1 MVRNISYSY
10 LPATGFLYL
19 IYTEAYL
26 SSWKSIQYALWSE
39 IYQALCK
46 MYLGVESVTL
56 SNGMKLTHH
65 RGEKILQD
73 WFVLELGDLKFNLDI
88 PSFYE
93 DTFQL
98 LTGRVNVFKKM
109 ADAFFKIIK
118 QREEDQLLTT
128 AYFSEEEMQIME
140 RILEEVHGSDD
151 IEG

>member
-1 MVRNISYSY
+1 MEN
-10 LPATGFLYL
+10 L
-19 IYTEAYL
+19 
-26 SSWKSIQYALWSE
+26 KNE

-46 MYLGVESVTL
+46 LYLDVEGVTL
-56 SNGMKLTHH
+56 SNGMKLTYV
-65 RGEKILQD
+65 RGENFLDD
-73 WFVLELGDLKFNLDI
+73 WFILDSGDLKYKLDI
-88 PSFYE
+88 RSFYD

-98 LTGRVNVFKKM
+98 LTGKVNVFKKM

-128 AYFSEEEMQIME
+128 AYFSEEEMQILE

>member
-1 MVRNISYSY
+1 MEELKN
-10 LPATGFLYL
+10 
-19 IYTEAYL
+19 
-26 SSWKSIQYALWSE
+26 E

-46 MYLGVESVTL
+46 LYLGVESVTL

-98 LTGRVNVFKKM
+98 LTGRVNVFKKI

>member
-1 MVRNISYSY
+1 MEDLKN
-10 LPATGFLYL
+10 
-19 IYTEAYL
+19 
-26 SSWKSIQYALWSE
+26 E

-46 MYLGVESVTL
+46 LYLDVEGVTL
-56 SNGMKLTHH
+56 SNGMKLTYV
-65 RGEKILQD
+65 RGEKFLDD
-73 WFVLELGDLKFNLDI
+73 WFILDSGYLKYKLDI
-88 PSFYE
+88 RSFYD

-98 LTGRVNVFKKM
+98 LTGKVNVFKKM